1 VDVRQTLLAAIH
13 ADPHDFTAWLALSD
27 HLEEEGCAYQGEL
40 LRLHLRLT
48 RTWDDPDRAELEA
61 RAQKLIAAGVTPYV
75 PRLDFPL
82 GRTSLTVALM
92 PAGRFRMGDAHPP
105 RLRVTI
111 SKPFYFGIYPITQAQ
126 WRAVMGTKPAKF
138 PGARRPAEQTNY
150 DDCLDFCA
158 KLSRQIGR
166 HVRLPSEAEWEYA
179 CRAGTTTLYHSGD
192 SEADLDRVAFR
203 PKHQGAGSKAGKPRQ
218 KTQTTSTHRVGLK
231 QPNGW
236 GLYDLHGNVWEW
248 TCDAD
253 GSHPDDL
260 SVDPVRAAASSARVC
275 KGGSYGNPTRAGNRI
290 GFMGGGRNDFI
301 GCRVLIDWQP
311 TK

>member
-13 ADPHDFTAWLALSD
+13 ADPGDFTAWLALAD
-27 HLEEEGCAYQGEL
+27 HAEEEGCSLQAEL

-48 RTWDDPDRAELEA
+48 RSWDDPERPALEA
-61 RAQKLIAAGVTPYV
+61 RAQKLIASDVTPFG
-75 PRLDFPL
+75 PGLDFPL
-82 GRTSLTVALM
+82 GRTSLTAALI
-92 PAGRFRMGDAHPP
+92 PPGKFLMGDDPP

-111 SKPFYFGIYPITQAQ
+111 TRPYYVGIYPVTQAQ
-126 WRAVMGTKPAKF
+126 WRAVMGTRPAHF

-158 KLSRQIGR
+158 KLSERIGR
-166 HVRLPSEAEWEYA
+166 HARLPTEAEWEYA
-179 CRAGTTTLYHSGD
+179 CRAGTTTRFHSGD
-192 SEADLDRVAFR
+192 EESDLERVAFKR
-203 PKHQGAGSKAGKPRQ
+203 AGH
-218 KTQTTSTHRVGLK
+218 THRVGQK

-248 TCDAD
+248 TSDAD
-253 GSHPDDL
+253 GGGPEDL
-260 SVDPVRAAASSARVC
+260 SVNPRRAVASSARIC

-301 GCRVLIDWQP
+301 GCRVVIDWQP
-311 TK
+311 PVK